1 MTIVYLL
8 SKVLGI
14 MSSAVFAEGCILVTY
29 RVPHFSI
36 SCQLPVKSVGGIV
49 SITKI
54 ISLFYFYWYTLFCQR
69 LVLGIIILLLY

>member
-1 MTIVYLL
+1 MKTYCINDDNSLPIVQ
-8 SKVLGI
+8 
-14 MSSAVFAEGCILVTY
+14 SSGDHEFGEGYILVTY

-54 ISLFYFYWYTLFCQR
+54 ISLFYFYRYTLFC
-69 LVLGIIILLLY
+69 